1 MSGTNVYPLRAL
13 FLSTGLNGSRSG
25 VEAPEVGSV
34 SLETTNALGQIKI
47 SVLTGYR
54 AVTSRVTYLIS
65 KCPSTSEGQ
74 VEDGVSVLSVDEDEE
89 SLMSDADISE
99 S

>member
-1 MSGTNVYPLRAL
+1 MLV
-13 FLSTGLNGSRSG
+13 
-25 VEAPEVGSV
+25 
-34 SLETTNALGQIKI
+34 QIKI
-47 SVLTGYR
+47 SVLTGYC
-54 AVTSRVTYLIS
+54 AVTSCVTYLIS

-74 VEDGVSVLSVDEDEE
+74 VEDGVSVLSVDEDE

>member
-1 MSGTNVYPLRAL
+1 M
-13 FLSTGLNGSRSG
+13 
-25 VEAPEVGSV
+25 
-34 SLETTNALGQIKI
+34 LGQIKV
-47 SVLTGYR
+47 SVLTDYR
-54 AVTSRVTYLIS
+54 EVTCCVTYLIS

-74 VEDGVSVLSVDEDEE
+74 VEDGVSVLSVDEDE

>member
-1 MSGTNVYPLRAL
+1 MSGTNVHPLRAF

-34 SLETTNALGQIKI
+34 SLQTTNMLGQIKF
-47 SVLTGYR
+47 SVLTDYC
-54 AVTSRVTYLIS
+54 AVICCATYLIS

-74 VEDGVSVLSVDEDEE
+74 VEDGVSVLSVDEDE
-89 SLMSDADISE
+89 SLIRDADISE